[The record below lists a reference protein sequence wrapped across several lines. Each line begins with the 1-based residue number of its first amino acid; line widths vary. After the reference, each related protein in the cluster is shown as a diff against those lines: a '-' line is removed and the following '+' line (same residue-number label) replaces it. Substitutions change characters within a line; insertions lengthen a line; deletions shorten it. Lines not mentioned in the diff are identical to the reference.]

1 MVKRYN
7 IWLNMISYYVLRN
20 YMKKIYQKN
29 IFEKNKY

>member
-29 IFEKNKY
+29 IFEKIKY